1 MTRGHEFDYLV
12 QKQLLQTTAHYIGVM
27 GSRKKTL
34 AIREKLLADGF
45 LESEINRCKSPIGL
59 DIKAETPAEIA
70 ISIAA
75 ELIQILHE
83 S

>member
-1 MTRGHEFDYLV
+1 MEE
-12 QKQLLQTTAHYIGVM
+12 I
-27 GSRKKTL
+27 
-34 AIREKLLADGF
+34 IREKLLADGF
-45 LESEINRCKSPIGL
+45 TESDINRLKSPIGL

-75 ELIQILHE
+75 ELIQKQY

>member
-1 MTRGHEFDYLV
+1 
-12 QKQLLQTTAHYIGVM
+12 M
-27 GSRKKTL
+27 GSRKKTQI
-34 AIREKLLADGF
+34 IREKLLADGF
-45 LESEINRCKSPIGL
+45 TESDINRLKSPIGL

-75 ELIQILHE
+75 ELIQKQY